1 VKHVKFHLNRFLRR
15 VRIHG
20 GEFDTSARAM
30 YREGVTSSLRAD
42 LRIVRRSTIERK
54 QMSTKTTFKRI
65 ALVTVAALGFGT
77 MAAVSPA
84 SAAYSTLTSVKVSDA
99 TVYGYVGDTLTAAI
113 KVTAAGATGGILNA
127 DDDTVTLTAAITSIS
142 NANVPAI
149 TKVVTSA
156 TVDSTTTD
164 SSTSILTMVADNKFR
179 FVESSTAAT
188 SLVGHPSGAGVM
200 GVSVSDTTTV
210 PATVGS
216 LVFRPSTPGTYKITV
231 TPSNVQAGVS
241 PTYTAGVITFVVLAA
256 GAATTDGALVT
267 SRATAGGVAGVGNY
281 NQIKVTGQS
290 GATALG
296 TRVVVTGSTIDA
308 VETGLGATLS
318 TDKTVLTVPGV
329 VTGTAIKQGLIN
341 VLTPTVGTVT
351 VTTYRETAIGT
362 YSATADNTVTIT
374 VLAAALSGTATTN
387 TTYMATA
394 DTAPT
399 DVTDAAVVAL
409 TSVPSKSSTADLATA
424 VANIEVIQ
432 YDALEA
438 EASSS
443 KTLAVTAEISG
454 AGRIGQSSSATDATS
469 IIAIPAGSAAAP
481 QGPADRFYVFAD
493 GRSGEATITIKVGG
507 VTTLTRKVAFF
518 GTATQLKLV
527 AATAT
532 APNPTKSYLA
542 VGGTMT
548 ISVLPYDANNVKL
561 AVAAVTA
568 TSETTT
574 IATVVPGATGD
585 VTVTGVAV
593 GKTNITIKNG
603 LLGTLVVPVE
613 VTKSTGVAK
622 LTLDKTS
629 AQPGEKVT
637 WTITATD
644 VNGRP
649 VADGTSYAFF
659 SSVTSNMSVT
669 GLPTGTETITGG
681 VSTGSFFAPTSG
693 SGTLTI
699 TATQGTAHDT
709 YIAGLKAATAAG
721 TTYTA
726 VSDVVEMAV
735 VNSAV
740 DAAAAA
746 AEEATAA
753 ANDATDAALSAAEAA
768 EAATAMAQ
776 EAVDAVAELSA
787 SVTKLISALRAQI
800 TTLTNLVVKIQ
811 KKVKA

>member
-1 VKHVKFHLNRFLRR
+1 
-15 VRIHG
+15 
-20 GEFDTSARAM
+20 
-30 YREGVTSSLRAD
+30 
-42 LRIVRRSTIERK
+42 
-54 QMSTKTTFKRI
+54 
-65 ALVTVAALGFGT
+65 
-77 MAAVSPA
+77 
-84 SAAYSTLTSVKVSDA
+84 
-99 TVYGYVGDTLTAAI
+99 
-113 KVTAAGATGGILNA
+113 
-127 DDDTVTLTAAITSIS
+127 
-142 NANVPAI
+142 
-149 TKVVTSA
+149 
-156 TVDSTTTD
+156 
-164 SSTSILTMVADNKFR
+164 
-179 FVESSTAAT
+179 
-188 SLVGHPSGAGVM
+188 
-200 GVSVSDTTTV
+200 
-210 PATVGS
+210 
-216 LVFRPSTPGTYKITV
+216 
-231 TPSNVQAGVS
+231 
-241 PTYTAGVITFVVLAA
+241 VVLSA
-256 GAATTDGALVT
+256 GAATSDGALVA
-267 SRATAGGVAGVGNY
+267 SRGTANGVAGAGNY
-281 NQIKVTGQS
+281 NQVKVTGQS

-296 TRVVVTGSTIDA
+296 TRVVVTGSVIEA
-308 VETGLGATLS
+308 AAANGTLS
-318 TDKTVLTVPGV
+318 TDKTTLTIPGV
-329 VTGTAIKQGLIN
+329 TSGAINQGLIN

-351 VTTYRETAIGT
+351 VNTYRETAVGV
-362 YSATADNTVTIT
+362 YSTTADNTVTIT
-374 VLAAALSGTATTN
+374 VRAAALTGTATTS
-387 TTYMATA
+387 TTYMSTAAATV
-394 DTAPT
+394 PT

-409 TSVPSKSSTADLATA
+409 TSVPSKSNTADLATA
-424 VANIEVIQ
+424 VARIQVIQ

-438 EASSS
+438 VASSS
-443 KTLAVTAEISG
+443 KTLAVTAEITG
-454 AGRIGQSSSATDATS
+454 AGRIGTTADAVGSTS
-469 IIAIPAGSAAAP
+469 VIAFPAGSASATQAATR
-481 QGPADRFYVFAD
+481 DFYVFAD
-493 GRSGEATITIKVGG
+493 GRSGEGTITIKVGG

-518 GTATQLKLV
+518 GDASQLKLV

-532 APNPTKSYLA
+532 APNPSKSYLA

-548 ISVLPYDANNVKL
+548 IAVLPYDANNVKL
-561 AVAAVTA
+561 SAVAVTA
-568 TSETTT
+568 TSDTATV
-574 IATVVPGATGD
+574 ATVVAGPTTGS

-603 LLGTLVVPVE
+603 TLGTLVVPVE

-649 VADGTSYAFF
+649 VADGTSIALF

-669 GLPTGTETITGG
+669 GLPTGTETLTGG

-693 SGTLTI
+693 SGTLQI
-699 TATQGTAHDT
+699 TATHGTAHDT

-726 VSDVVEMAV
+726 VKDVVELTIA
-735 VNSAV
+735 NAAA

>member
-1 VKHVKFHLNRFLRR
+1 
-15 VRIHG
+15 
-20 GEFDTSARAM
+20 
-30 YREGVTSSLRAD
+30 
-42 LRIVRRSTIERK
+42 
-54 QMSTKTTFKRI
+54 MSTKTTFKRI

-77 MAAVSPA
+77 MASVSPA
-84 SAAYSTLTSVKVSDA
+84 SAAATTLTSVKVSDA

-113 KVTAAGATGGILNA
+113 KVTAAGATGGVLAAAN
-127 DDDTVTLTAAITSIS
+127 DSVTLTANITSIAS
-142 NANVPAI
+142 ANLAA
-149 TKVVTSA
+149 VTTAVAAQS
-156 TVDSTTTD
+156 VDSATTD
-164 SSTSILTMVADNKFR
+164 SATSVLAMVAVDKFR
-179 FVESSTAAT
+179 FVESATAA
-188 SLVGHPSGAGVM
+188 LIGYVPAAGVTR
-200 GVSVSDTTTV
+200 VSVADTTTV
-210 PATVGS
+210 PATVAS
-216 LVFRPSTPGTYKITV
+216 LVFRPSTPGTYKVTV
-231 TPSNVQAGVS
+231 TPTNVQAGVPT
-241 PTYTAGVITFVVLAA
+241 PTYTAGVITFVVLSA
-256 GAATTDGALVT
+256 GAATGDGGVA
-267 SRATAGGVAGVGNY
+267 SPFNTAGGVAGAGNY
-281 NQIKVTGQS
+281 NQVKVTGQN
-290 GATALG
+290 GTTALG

-308 VETGLGATLS
+308 AITGSTLS
-318 TDKTVLTVPGV
+318 TDKTTLTIAGK
-329 VTGTAIKQGLIN
+329 TDGSATQGLIN
-341 VLTPTVGTVT
+341 VLTPTAGTVT
-351 VTTYRETAIGT
+351 VNTYRETAVGT
-362 YSATADNTVTIT
+362 YSTTADSTVTIT
-374 VLAAALSGTATTN
+374 VRAAALSGTATTN
-387 TTYMATA
+387 TTYMSTA
-394 DTAPT
+394 EGTVPT

-409 TSVPSKSSTADLATA
+409 TSVPSKTSLADGDA
-424 VANIEVIQ
+424 VARIQVIQ

-438 EASSS
+438 VASSS

-454 AGRIGQSSSATDATS
+454 AGRIGTTDTASDATS
-469 IIAIPAGSAAAP
+469 VIAVPAGSATTTQAATK
-481 QGPADRFYVFAD
+481 DFYVFSD

-532 APNPTKSYLA
+532 APNPTKSFLA
-542 VGGTMT
+542 VGGTMD

-561 AVAAVTA
+561 AAAAVTV
-568 TSETTT
+568 TTDT
-574 IATVVPGATGD
+574 ATVATAIVKAGSTGV

-593 GKTNITIKNG
+593 GKTNINIKSG
-603 LLGTLVVPVE
+603 TSTLVVPVE

-637 WTITATD
+637 WTITVTD
-644 VNGRP
+644 SNGRP
-649 VADGTSYAFF
+649 TADGTSVALF
-659 SSVTSNMSVT
+659 SSITSNMVVT

-693 SGTLTI
+693 SGTLQI

-726 VSDVVEMAV
+726 VKDVVELAV
-735 VNSAV
+735 VNAAV